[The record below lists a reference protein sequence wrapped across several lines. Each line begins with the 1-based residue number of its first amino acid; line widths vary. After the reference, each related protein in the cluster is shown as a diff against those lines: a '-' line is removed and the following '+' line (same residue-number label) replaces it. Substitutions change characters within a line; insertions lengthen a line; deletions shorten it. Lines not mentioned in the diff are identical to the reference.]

1 MVAAKKAAEPVTK
14 ESPAPAP
21 APVMGYK
28 VVGKHAVFGVEPGG
42 FVELAGDALRLHLG
56 AGSVALTEK
65 EA

>member
-1 MVAAKKAAEPVTK
+1 MTTRKAAETVT
-14 ESPAPAP
+14 EAPTPAP

-28 VVGKHAVFGVEPGG
+28 VVGPRAVYGVEPGG
-42 FVELAGDALRLHLG
+42 FVELPNADALRLHLG